1 MNARLLARPR
11 GTEEETVA
19 VAGGSE
25 GVAYMWEDRTS
36 RAETHHRS
44 RRALALAGPSGA
56 HLYHL
61 HAQKRK
67 LPAPGDWGGTGHR
80 GAEKRVWRRMLGPG
94 QGVRLSH

>member
-1 MNARLLARPR
+1 MNALLLARPR

-44 RRALALAGPSGA
+44 RRALALAAPSGA
-56 HLYHL
+56 HLYHFTRSEE
-61 HAQKRK
+61 K
-67 LPAPGDWGGTGHR
+67 APC
-80 GAEKRVWRRMLGPG
+80 PG
-94 QGVRLSH
+94 